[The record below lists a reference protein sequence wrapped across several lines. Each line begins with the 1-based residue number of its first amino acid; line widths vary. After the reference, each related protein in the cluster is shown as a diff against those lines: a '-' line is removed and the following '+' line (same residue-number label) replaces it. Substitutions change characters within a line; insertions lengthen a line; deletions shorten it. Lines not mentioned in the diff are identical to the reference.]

1 MHEKLINGS
10 MEFMLRGENKV
21 IEKLRMQ
28 FQESIIVEVRDTKVG
43 MYARFEVINKTLRI
57 DDDEIKKDFAFGD
70 VNGIIEDKESIGF
83 ILYVKN
89 GYIEWLEGYS
99 LLDNV
104 WELADECN
112 EFVYTGGQRIL
123 RTLEKDW
130 KNI

>member
-99 LLDNV
+99 LLGNV